1 MASLRNA
8 LSTVAQQALGPHNTS
23 TMHGVFR
30 KPLPLK
36 TPTLSFENPYLFS
49 FSAMELKLF
58 PFNFNFP
65 SQIRLWIKLWDT
77 FHLQFGSVQ

>member
-36 TPTLSFENPYLFS
+36 TPTPTFLVLV
-49 FSAMELKLF
+49 
-58 PFNFNFP
+58 
-65 SQIRLWIKLWDT
+65 LW
-77 FHLQFGSVQ
+77 S